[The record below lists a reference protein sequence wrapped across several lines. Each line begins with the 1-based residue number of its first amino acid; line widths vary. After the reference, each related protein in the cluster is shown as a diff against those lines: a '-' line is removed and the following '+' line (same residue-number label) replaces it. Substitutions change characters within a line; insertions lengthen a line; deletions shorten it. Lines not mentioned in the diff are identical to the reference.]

1 MQINSKF
8 VVSWFLRQLNRR
20 SGREDQI
27 SNKLLSFVEARL
39 SPGGEFGLHLTV
51 GMALLLLSGYVF
63 HELAEA
69 VMGQEAITVLD
80 VQVAHWFNAHA
91 AEPFTSLM
99 LGVSAM
105 HSVAGMVLLF
115 GALAAYL
122 WRQRAR
128 YWLLA
133 LLFSVPGGM
142 LLNVALKH
150 VFQRARPAFED
161 PLVTLAT
168 YSFPSGHTTAA
179 TCFYGLLASYLVM
192 ARPAWNVRLGTVAV
206 CVTMVLLVA
215 FSRVYL
221 GAHYVSDVLAAMAES
236 VAWLAVCI
244 TAISTLRRRRES
256 KTV

>member
-1 MQINSKF
+1 
-8 VVSWFLRQLNRR
+8 
-20 SGREDQI
+20 
-27 SNKLLSFVEARL
+27 
-39 SPGGEFGLHLTV
+39 
-51 GMALLLLSGYVF
+51 VF

-99 LGVSAM
+99 LGVSAV

-115 GALAAYL
+115 CALAAGCGA
-122 WRQRAR
+122 RAR

-133 LLFSVPGGM
+133 LAFSVPGGM
-142 LLNVALKH
+142 LLNVVLKH
-150 VFQRARPAFED
+150 VFQRARPVFED

-179 TCFYGLLASYLVM
+179 TCFYGLLASYLVI
-192 ARPAWNVRLGTVAV
+192 ARPAWSVRLGTVAL

-244 TAISTLRRRRES
+244 TAISTLRRRREA

>member
-1 MQINSKF
+1 M
-8 VVSWFLRQLNRR
+8 
-20 SGREDQI
+20 
-27 SNKLLSFVEARL
+27 
-39 SPGGEFGLHLTV
+39 SPSGEFGLHLTI
-51 GMALLLLSGYVF
+51 GMVLLLAAGLVF

-69 VMGQEAITVLD
+69 VMGQDAITVLD

-91 AEPFTSLM
+91 FEPLTSLM
-99 LGVSAM
+99 YGVSAL

-115 GALAAYL
+115 CLLAAYL
-122 WRQRAR
+122 WRSKAY

-142 LLNVALKH
+142 VLNVALKH
-150 VFQRARPAFED
+150 VFQRARPVFED

-179 TCFYGLLASYLVM
+179 TCFYGLLVSYLVI
-192 ARPAWNVRLGTVAV
+192 ARPVWSVRVATVV
-206 CVTMVLLVA
+206 LCVSMVLLVA

-244 TAISTLRRRRES
+244 TAISTLRRRREA
-256 KTV
+256 KTL

>member
-1 MQINSKF
+1 M
-8 VVSWFLRQLNRR
+8 
-20 SGREDQI
+20 
-27 SNKLLSFVEARL
+27 
-39 SPGGEFGLHLTV
+39 
-51 GMALLLLSGYVF
+51 
-63 HELAEA
+63 
-69 VMGQEAITVLD
+69 
-80 VQVAHWFNAHA
+80 
-91 AEPFTSLM
+91 
-99 LGVSAM
+99 
-105 HSVAGMVLLF
+105 
-115 GALAAYL
+115 
-122 WRQRAR
+122 WRQRAH

-150 VFQRARPAFED
+150 VFQRARPVLED

-179 TCFYGLLASYLVM
+179 TCFYGLLASYLVI
-192 ARPAWNVRLGTVAV
+192 ARPAWSVRLGTVAV

-244 TAISTLRRRRES
+244 TAISTLRRRREA

>member
-1 MQINSKF
+1 M
-8 VVSWFLRQLNRR
+8 
-20 SGREDQI
+20 
-27 SNKLLSFVEARL
+27 SFVEARL
-39 SPGGEFGLHLTV
+39 SPGGEFGLHLTI
-51 GMALLLLSGYVF
+51 GMALLLAAGLVF

-69 VMGQEAITVLD
+69 VMGQAAITVLD

-91 AEPFTSLM
+91 FEPLTSLM
-99 LGVSAM
+99 MGISAM

-115 GALAAYL
+115 GLLAGYL
-122 WRQRAR
+122 WRRQAR

-133 LLFSVPGGM
+133 LAFAVPGGM
-142 LLNVALKH
+142 VLNVALKFF
-150 VFQRARPAFED
+150 FQRARPVFED
-161 PLVTLAT
+161 PLVTLTT

-179 TCFYGLLASYLVM
+179 TCFYGLLVSYLVM
-192 ARPAWNVRLGTVAV
+192 ARPAWSVRVGTVAF
-206 CVTMVLLVA
+206 CLTMVLLVA

-244 TAISTLRRRRES
+244 TAISTLRRRREG

>member
-1 MQINSKF
+1 
-8 VVSWFLRQLNRR
+8 
-20 SGREDQI
+20 
-27 SNKLLSFVEARL
+27 L
-39 SPGGEFGLHLTV
+39 SPSGEFGLHLTI
-51 GMALLLLSGYVF
+51 GMVLLLAAGLVF

-69 VMGQEAITVLD
+69 VMGQDAITVLD

-91 AEPFTSLM
+91 FEPLTSLM
-99 LGVSAM
+99 YGVSAL

-115 GALAAYL
+115 CLLAAYL
-122 WRQRAR
+122 WRSKAY

-142 LLNVALKH
+142 VLNVALKH
-150 VFQRARPAFED
+150 VFQRARPVFED

-179 TCFYGLLASYLVM
+179 TCFYGLLVSYLVI
-192 ARPAWNVRLGTVAV
+192 ARPVWSVRVATVV
-206 CVTMVLLVA
+206 LCVSMVLLVA

-244 TAISTLRRRRES
+244 TAISTLRRRREA
-256 KTV
+256 KTL

>member
-1 MQINSKF
+1 M
-8 VVSWFLRQLNRR
+8 
-20 SGREDQI
+20 
-27 SNKLLSFVEARL
+27 
-39 SPGGEFGLHLTV
+39 HLTV
-51 GMALLLLSGYVF
+51 GMVLLLLSGLVF

-99 LGVSAM
+99 LGVSAV
-105 HSVAGMVLLF
+105 HSVAGMVVLF
-115 GALAAYL
+115 CVLAAWL
-122 WRQRAR
+122 WRQRAT

-133 LLFSVPGGM
+133 LAFSVPGGM
-142 LLNVALKH
+142 MLNVVLKH
-150 VFQRARPAFED
+150 VFQRARPVFED

-179 TCFYGLLASYLVM
+179 TCFYGLLASYLVI
-192 ARPAWNVRLGTVAV
+192 ARPAWSVRLGTVAV
-206 CVTMVLLVA
+206 CVAMVLLVA